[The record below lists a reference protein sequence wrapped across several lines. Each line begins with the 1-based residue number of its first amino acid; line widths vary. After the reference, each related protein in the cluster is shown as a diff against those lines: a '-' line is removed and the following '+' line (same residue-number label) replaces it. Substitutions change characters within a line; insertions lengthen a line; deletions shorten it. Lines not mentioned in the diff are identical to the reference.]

1 MKKAGRNI
9 LRHPI
14 IQEMCVLRRYAIFT
28 VIASLLA
35 GAEGACSSS
44 TDNQPP
50 DRDAGI
56 EDVSGE
62 IGPIDAAWSDGV
74 DDAPTEDAIARDTMA
89 GDMARMDVVRPDGA
103 VRDADRDDAPAD
115 RVRSDTPASTD
126 GSSIDASTVDGE
138 PRDSTP
144 SDSTPGDSTPT
155 DGVAPDGNDPACPIS
170 FNAAMGI
177 DCAPQG
183 RVCVYPEGTCG
194 CIASCGPPPPP
205 DAGGRWMCKIRGAG
219 CPIQKPTSGSACS
232 MDAQLCDY
240 GTCCTD
246 LMRCENGQWRSGGVL
261 CPP

>member
-1 MKKAGRNI
+1 
-9 LRHPI
+9 
-14 IQEMCVLRRYAIFT
+14 MCVLRRYASLT
-28 VIASLLA
+28 VITSLLA

-44 TDNQPP
+44 TDGQPS
-50 DRDAGI
+50 DGDAGI

-62 IGPIDAAWSDGV
+62 IAPVDAGWSDGV
-74 DDAPTEDAIARDTMA
+74 DDASAGDAIARDTFA
-89 GDMARMDVVRPDGA
+89 GDILRMDVVLPDGA
-103 VRDADRDDAPAD
+103 LRDADRDGVPAD
-115 RVRSDTPASTD
+115 RVPNDAPATTD
-126 GSSIDASTVDGE
+126 GAPIDASTADGE

-144 SDSTPGDSTPT
+144 SDSTLGDSTLR
-155 DGVAPDGNDPACPIS
+155 DAAAPDGNDPACPIS

-177 DCAPQG
+177 DCSPQG